1 MPKPA
6 ARVTPAKPPPG
17 CDQCRPYV
25 DAAATLAAVAEHL
38 ISYAKR
44 GAVPDVFMVGVFED
58 RLREAVASV
67 RRVAGATQGHQS
79 ASKTGARRIDPGA
92 SNGHQV
98 KPTL

>member
-25 DAAATLAAVAEHL
+25 DAAATLAAVAE
-38 ISYAKR
+38 R

-67 RRVAGATQGHQS
+67 RRVAGASQGHQS